1 MSEAQIAHRRLVQ
14 SLYKRSL
21 KTAQDWY
28 VDTNLFRRKA
38 VELRMQFEANRN
50 VNNPRQLASIV
61 QDTERQ
67 LTELRHP
74 DPYIGMPSRNM
85 ELLHTKIT
93 TDWDKRQICF
103 QERYP
108 GYNVQGS
115 LRVNA
120 RTGEGVLSTSHPSM
134 GFSVDGWTPTAVG
147 GSKFERN
154 AHPDTA
160 EPADHH

>member
-28 VDTNLFRRKA
+28 IDTNLFRRKA
-38 VELRMQFEANRN
+38 VELRMQFDANKNLRQ
-50 VNNPRQLASIV
+50 PRQIAQVIE
-61 QDTERQ
+61 TAERQ

-74 DPYIGMPSRNM
+74 DPYI
-85 ELLHTKIT
+85 
-93 TDWDKRQICF
+93 
-103 QERYP
+103 
-108 GYNVQGS
+108 
-115 LRVNA
+115 A
-120 RTGEGVLSTSHPSM
+120 
-134 GFSVDGWTPTAVG
+134 PTAVG

>member
-28 VDTNLFRRKA
+28 IDTNLFRRKA
-38 VELRMQFEANRN
+38 VELRMQFEANKNLRQ
-50 VNNPRQLASIV
+50 PRQIALAI
-61 QDTERQ
+61 QQAEQHLIDFG
-67 LTELRHP
+67 HP
-74 DPYIGMPSRNM
+74 DPYI
-85 ELLHTKIT
+85 
-93 TDWDKRQICF
+93 
-103 QERYP
+103 
-108 GYNVQGS
+108 
-115 LRVNA
+115 A
-120 RTGEGVLSTSHPSM
+120 
-134 GFSVDGWTPTAVG
+134 PTAPG

>member
-28 VDTNLFRRKA
+28 IDTNLFRRKA

-61 QDTERQ
+61 QDAERQ

-74 DPYIGMPSRNM
+74 DPYI
-85 ELLHTKIT
+85 
-93 TDWDKRQICF
+93 
-103 QERYP
+103 
-108 GYNVQGS
+108 
-115 LRVNA
+115 A
-120 RTGEGVLSTSHPSM
+120 
-134 GFSVDGWTPTAVG
+134 PTAVG

-160 EPADHH
+160 EPIDHH